1 MTMPGPRL
9 PTAGEPLPTAGSGS
23 PYPYRAAGPAPGP
36 DEAARRGPVV
46 VLTYA
51 HAGGAR
57 LQALLADRLGF
68 ACTSG
73 TGILPLCQ
81 QAAAAWRQAEDRPA
95 DAVLTPLAANS
106 IRTLV
111 TMMVTTIAARTGR
124 RRWCEITTV
133 QQQAAQ
139 TFLALYPQTRFICL
153 HRACDGVIGAALA
166 ARPWGLSGPTFAPYT
181 AAYPAS
187 TVAALAAYWV
197 AHAGPL
203 LAFEAA
209 FPEACR
215 RVCFEDLDADPS
227 ATTGALVEFLG
238 HSGPLAAAAPAGRG
252 GETMAAGIGDGAPLP
267 VGQLPAHLR
276 SQVDQLHA
284 RLGYP
289 PLDYQ
294 STSNAAGNG

>member
-9 PTAGEPLPTAGSGS
+9 PTAGEPLPTAGS
-23 PYPYRAAGPAPGP
+23 PHPRRAAAPAPGP
-36 DEAARRGPVV
+36 DDAARRGPVV

-81 QAAAAWRQAEDRPA
+81 QAAAAWRHAEDRPA

-133 QQQAAQ
+133 QHQAAQ

-166 ARPWGLSGPTFAPYT
+166 ARPWGLSGPTSHALHRGLPGEY
-181 AAYPAS
+181 
-187 TVAALAAYWV
+187 VAALRRLLGGAARTAARLRSGISRGV
-197 AHAGPL
+197 PAGL
-203 LAFEAA
+203 LRGLGRR
-209 FPEACR
+209 PERHHRCPR
-215 RVCFEDLDADPS
+215 GVPR
-227 ATTGALVEFLG
+227 TQWT
-238 HSGPLAAAAPAGRG
+238 AGRG
-252 GETMAAGIGDGAPLP
+252 GPGGPGRGDHGRR
-267 VGQLPAHLR
+267 HR
-276 SQVDQLHA
+276 
-284 RLGYP
+284 
-289 PLDYQ
+289 
-294 STSNAAGNG
+294 